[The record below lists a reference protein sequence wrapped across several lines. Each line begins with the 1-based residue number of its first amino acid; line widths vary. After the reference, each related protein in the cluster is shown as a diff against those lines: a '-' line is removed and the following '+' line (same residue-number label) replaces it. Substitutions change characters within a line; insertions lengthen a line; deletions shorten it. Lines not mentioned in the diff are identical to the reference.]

1 MAKEKGYTKKNFL
14 KGIIAENPLLV
25 SILGTCP
32 ALATTKTVEA
42 AIGMSILF
50 TIVLV
55 CSSVLVSLLRKLISD
70 EIRTPAYIVIIATF
84 VTIVKMLTQAFL
96 PDLYS
101 TLGVFISLIV
111 VNCIVLGRAEAY
123 ASKNTVF
130 DSLIDALGMGVGYAL
145 ALIIMAFFREVLGAG
160 GISIG
165 KVFSFIPKFTLPIL
179 KYVNGEGDVVY
190 DYSISVFQTP
200 AGAFIVFGV
209 ILAVIAFFKNRKA
222 EYKTYLERQAKIKK
236 AQEAAAAA
244 AAAKQEGGNK

>member
-32 ALATTKTVEA
+32 ALATTKSVEA

-55 CSSVLVSLLRKLISD
+55 CSSVLVSLLRKVISE

-84 VTIVKMLTQAFL
+84 VTLVKMFTNAFL
-96 PDLYS
+96 PELYS

-123 ASKNTVF
+123 ASKNNPF

-145 ALIIMAFFREVLGAG
+145 ALILMAFFRELIGSG
-160 GISIG
+160 SLSIG
-165 KVFSFIPKFTLPIL
+165 KVFTFIPEATLRIIPKGYEIKL
-179 KYVNGEGDVVY
+179 
-190 DYSISVFQTP
+190 FQDP
-200 AGAFIVFGV
+200 AGAFIVFAI
-209 ILAVIAFFKNRKA
+209 ILAVIAFIKNRKTELKLA
-222 EYKTYLERQAKIKK
+222 LEKQEKIRKL
-236 AQEAAAAA
+236 QEEK
-244 AAAKQEGGNK
+244 AKQAALQQEQGGNK